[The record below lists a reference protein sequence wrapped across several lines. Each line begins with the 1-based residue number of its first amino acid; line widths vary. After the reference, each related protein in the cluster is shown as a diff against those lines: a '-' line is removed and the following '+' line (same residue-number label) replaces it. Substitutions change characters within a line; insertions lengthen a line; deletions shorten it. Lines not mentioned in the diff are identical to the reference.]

1 MLMSFFFR
9 DRKEEGGGEGGVKLT
24 VRAFHTMSVTFN
36 IHLHSVVKSL
46 LAMRED
52 VIYSLLCR
60 LGNPS

>member
-36 IHLHSVVKSL
+36 VHLHSVIEVVVTGYEG
-46 LAMRED
+46 R
-52 VIYSLLCR
+52 CR
-60 LGNPS
+60 LFSPL